1 MDDAVGA
8 RALKKAMWR
17 IVPYL
22 MLLYFVSFLNR
33 VNVGF
38 AALTMNKD
46 VGLSAEVFGL
56 GAGVFAFGYFLF
68 EVPSNLILAKLGA
81 RRWIARILVTWGLV
95 SAAMALTQ
103 GPHSFYALRFLLGV
117 AEAGFF
123 PGIILYLTYWFPTRK
138 RAAVTAAFMAAAP
151 ISTAVGSPLSGAIMS
166 MIGSGSVLGM
176 KDWQWLFV
184 IEAFPAIVLGFV
196 TLLVMTDKPS
206 QAKWLT
212 PEESGWLE
220 DTLRA
225 EEAARAGAAKHSV
238 LASLADPRVLAL
250 SLIYFGTSAG
260 LYTIGIWAPQI
271 LADYH
276 LPKLQIGWLNAIP
289 SVIAVIGSILWARH
303 SDKTGERTWHVVLAC
318 LVAAAGLVW
327 AANLVGLIACIAALA
342 VVNLGITAAKPPL
355 WSMPTLFLGGA
366 GAAAGIALINS
377 IGNLGGFFGPYIVGV
392 FKQRTGSYDGGLYA
406 VAASLVVSAIVALV
420 LSRRAAKPAAVVAE
434 TAKA

>member
-95 SAAMALTQ
+95 SAAMALIQ